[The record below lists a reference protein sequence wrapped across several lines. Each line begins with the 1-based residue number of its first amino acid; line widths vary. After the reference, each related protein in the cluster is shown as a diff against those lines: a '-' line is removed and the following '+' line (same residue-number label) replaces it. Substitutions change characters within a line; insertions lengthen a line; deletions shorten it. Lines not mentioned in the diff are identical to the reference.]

1 MIFGLLA
8 ATALGGY
15 MYTKSPTQSHTV
27 NKAEHSETGVKNPMV
42 EEKANTNKSK
52 PQWESNVEKRAQTET
67 KDTTSLIDKDTDKAK
82 DVWKEKD
89 KQDENRR
96 VSASSANEESLWDR
110 LSGQRS
116 TGNPMVDEK
125 LSAGKTKTRR
135 ESQLEAD
142 ANQNVHDTSHLV
154 EKDTKKVEHV
164 WDKKAP
170 SPNAPNETKSFWSR
184 LFGSKENDS
193 WDQAKDK
200 LEDAKQDTYK
210 TAQRDANRLSSAW
223 DDAKDA
229 ASDEA
234 KGLKKDAKATWEQSK
249 DQANSVYDS
258 AKQEKDHLKHEA
270 SNEYEHQKGRL
281 NELHQEVSDN
291 ADRWKNQAE
300 DKAKSWY
307 QKGTDQ
313 VKTGLSNVKD
323 TAQEDFEWAEKKVNE
338 GLNTAKDEINYVL
351 GKDNKQPGFKGHVLG
366 GERFAELEDGQLRP
380 TRDQLSRVPA
390 RAVVE
395 HARGTDM

>member
-1 MIFGLLA
+1 M
-8 ATALGGY
+8 
-15 MYTKSPTQSHTV
+15 
-27 NKAEHSETGVKNPMV
+27 NKAERSETGVKNPMV
-42 EEKANTNKSK
+42 EEKASAKDSK
-52 PQWESNVEKRAQTET
+52 PQWESNVEKKSQAET
-67 KDTTSLIDKDTDKAK
+67 KDTTSLVDKDTNKAK

-89 KQDENRR
+89 KQDDNRR

-110 LSGQRS
+110 LSGQRQ

-125 LSAGKTKTRR
+125 LSPGKTKTNKEFRM
-135 ESQLEAD
+135 EAD

-154 EKDTKKVEHV
+154 EKDTKKVEHI
-164 WDKKAP
+164 WNKNKP
-170 SPNAPNETKSFWSR
+170 SSNAPNETKSFWSR
-184 LFGSKENDS
+184 WFGSKEQDS

-200 LEDAKQDTYK
+200 LEDAKQDTSA
-210 TAQRDANRLSSAW
+210 TAQRDAHRLSSAW
-223 DDAKDA
+223 DDTKDA
-229 ASDEA
+229 ASDEV
-234 KGLKKDAKATWEQSK
+234 KSLKNNARATWEQSK

-258 AKQEKDHLKHEA
+258 AKQEKDRLKHEA
-270 SNEYEHQKGRL
+270 SNEYDHQRGRL

-300 DKAKSWY
+300 NKAKSWY

-313 VKTGLSNVKD
+313 VRSGLSNVKE

-338 GLNTAKDEINYVL
+338 GLNTAKDEVNYVL
-351 GKDNKQPGFKGHVLG
+351 GKDKKHTGFKGHVLG
-366 GERFAELEDGQLRP
+366 GERFPELEGGQLRP
-380 TRDQLSRVPA
+380 THDQLGRVPA